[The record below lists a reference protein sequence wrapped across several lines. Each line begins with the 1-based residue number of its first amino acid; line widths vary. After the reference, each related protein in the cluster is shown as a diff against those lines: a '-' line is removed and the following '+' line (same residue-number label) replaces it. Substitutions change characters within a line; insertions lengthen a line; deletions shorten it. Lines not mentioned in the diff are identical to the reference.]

1 MKKYAAAI
9 RITFALLT
17 CLILIFTAVA
27 AYSQSPAAPISLP
40 KISLGVEQAQ
50 SPKDAVLTLQIVA
63 VMTILTLA
71 PSILIMA
78 TCFTRIIVVFHFL
91 KQALGTQTQPPSQL
105 LTGLALFLTFYV
117 MQPSL
122 NQANSTGLQPYLRDE
137 ITQEQAVTNIVKP
150 FREFMLRHTR
160 EEDLA
165 LFVKLSGAEKPAAL
179 DDVSTLTVI
188 PAYSLSELRMAFQI
202 GFIIFIPFLVLDMVI
217 SSILMS
223 LGMMML
229 PPQLISMPIKVLL
242 FVMVDGWNLIVKSLM
257 ESIVSPG
264 G

>member
-1 MKKYAAAI
+1 
-9 RITFALLT
+9 
-17 CLILIFTAVA
+17 
-27 AYSQSPAAPISLP
+27 
-40 KISLGVEQAQ
+40 
-50 SPKDAVLTLQIVA
+50 
-63 VMTILTLA
+63 
-71 PSILIMA
+71 
-78 TCFTRIIVVFHFL
+78 
-91 KQALGTQTQPPSQL
+91 
-105 LTGLALFLTFYV
+105 

-165 LFVKLSGAEKPAAL
+165 LFVKLSGAEKPATL

-188 PAYSLSELRMAFQI
+188 PAYSLSELRIAFQI

-257 ESIVSPG
+257 ESIIGPG